1 MRVSAL
7 LNLSVPGQTS
17 LVLHSLG
24 TKRLGE
30 DRAMS
35 HGRYV
40 RQQLLALV
48 LPRAVVERGAGQRM
62 KSSPQAEYLYYSCLP
77 IQLGSV

>member
-1 MRVSAL
+1 MCQSETDTATKGSTASNRTMRVSAL

-17 LVLHSLG
+17 LLHSLG

-40 RQQLLALV
+40 RQ
-48 LPRAVVERGAGQRM
+48 
-62 KSSPQAEYLYYSCLP
+62 
-77 IQLGSV
+77 